1 MLWGCWGLSAA
12 HASPRPALG
21 ERTLCSF
28 NLEAAQSS
36 LQTQSLCAAPS
47 GCREAANGRFVK
59 DVVRGSVRF
68 LLCGGKAALIRGSQC
83 QWDIDVCG

>member
-1 MLWGCWGLSAA
+1 MLWGCWGSSAA

-21 ERTLCSF
+21 GQTLCSC

-47 GCREAANGRFVK
+47 GCRDAANDRFVK
-59 DVVRGSVRF
+59 DV
-68 LLCGGKAALIRGSQC
+68 CAALRDSCCAEAKQH
-83 QWDIDVCG
+83 